1 MANKMTR
8 PLLIASLL
16 SGAAGFKFMSNF
28 KMPTIQGQLQEKKAE
43 AKFGSKKLVVITGT
57 KTHSA
62 PRVLPLPQKSAPN
75 LQSVEIRCQR

>member
-28 KMPTIQGQLQEKKAE
+28 KMPTIQGQLREQKAE
-43 AKFGSKKLVVITGT
+43 AKSSKASQKGYEGLSKTADKSQSFAEMYRKLKAAGG
-57 KTHSA
+57 
-62 PRVLPLPQKSAPN
+62 
-75 LQSVEIRCQR
+75 